1 MTSRSMLDVA
11 YDTLKKNAQEM
22 TFLELWNEVVKT
34 MGFTPS
40 QSETKIAQFYS
51 ALMLDVRFAPLADNV
66 WDLRSRRTYNETHVD
81 TSTLILEDEYVS
93 DEDVE
98 DLMSEE
104 DEENNNNDEEEDV

>member
-11 YDTLKKNAQEM
+11 YDTLKKQSQELS
-22 TFLELWNEVVKT
+22 FLDLWNEVVKT
-34 MGFTPS
+34 MGFTPA

-81 TSTLILEDEYVS
+81 TSTLILEDEYIS

-98 DLMSEE
+98 ELMSEE
-104 DEENNNNDEEEDV
+104 EDENTNNDEEEDV

>member
-11 YDTLKKNAQEM
+11 YDTLKKNTQELS
-22 TFLELWNEVVKT
+22 FLDLWNEVVKT
-34 MGFTPS
+34 MGFTPT
-40 QSETKIAQFYS
+40 QSEAKIAQFYS

-93 DEDVE
+93 DD
-98 DLMSEE
+98 DAEE
-104 DEENNNNDEEEDV
+104 LLNEEEETQNSDEEEI